1 MRVLL
6 SSLAFVVSVLAQ
18 LRIEDVEDAYSSS
31 TLIPRVIP
39 KAFQQTCNSIGVNE
53 TLVPLVAEFHRDF
66 EEPSANFVSSRTIGG
81 SAPWTYEPTCLHN
94 ELYGRLCVY
103 TSTSLFKG
111 RGISLVAQPN
121 EEKKALSAEALNVKQ
136 DQADEDLGVADETLL
151 TEQRFVV
158 QHVANKGQGLKA
170 TSTLHRGDEVYATR
184 PVVLLPQ
191 TPMTNIKNSDKWVLM
206 QIAVERL
213 PRKTRDLFMSMKGH
227 FGGDP
232 YEDRIN
238 TNTFAA
244 RLGHASD
251 IYWCA
256 YPEAARINHDCRPK

>member
-6 SSLAFVVSVLAQ
+6 SSLVFAVSVVAQ
-18 LRIEDVEDAYSSS
+18 LKIEIIEDAYSSS

-53 TLVPLVAEFHRDF
+53 TLIPLVAGFHRDF
-66 EEPSANFVSSRTIGG
+66 NELSANFISSRTIGG
-81 SAPWTYEPTCLHN
+81 SAPWTYEPTCVHN

-121 EEKKALSAEALNVKQ
+121 EEKKALTAEALNIKQ
-136 DQADEDLGVADETLL
+136 DQSDEDSGVADQTLL
-151 TEQRFVV
+151 TVPRFVV

-191 TPMTNIKNSDKWVLM
+191 TPMSNIRDPDKWVLM

-213 PRKTRDLFMSMKGH
+213 PTKTRNLFMSMKGH

-244 RLGHASD
+244 RLGQASD